1 MLLRIISAE
10 WELYKG
16 EIEKVSV
23 PTDQWVLW
31 ILPWHMNIVSPLILG
46 DISYIPSVL
55 PTSVLDSFAD
65 HRHTISI
72 SWWLMMIEDDII
84 TIATE

>member
-1 MLLRIISAE
+1 MLLHIVSAE
-10 WELYKG
+10 WELYRG
-16 EIEKVSV
+16 EVQKVLL
-23 PTDQWVLW
+23 PTNHGFLG
-31 ILPWHMNIVSPLILG
+31 IFPGHMNIVSPLIVG

-72 SWWLMMIEDDII
+72 SWWLMMIEDDTI